1 MVPSA
6 GELAWIGLGILLAAC
21 QALENTTSA
30 LSGAPVPAAVRSH
43 FNECPDSHSQF
54 CFHGTCRFLVEEN
67 KPACKCHLGF
77 MGERCEHAD
86 LLAVVAATQKK
97 QTITAL
103 LVVSVLASVTL
114 AAACVLIQSVSSSV
128 CVCVCVCCCHRP
140 RRHVCAD
147 DTVSG
152 RVCGCCHGQC
162 PRRPCR

>member
-114 AAACVLIQSVSSSV
+114 AAACVLIH
-128 CVCVCVCCCHRP
+128 CC
-140 RRHVCAD
+140 
-147 DTVSG
+147 
-152 RVCGCCHGQC
+152 QI
-162 PRRPCR
+162 RRPLEWCRAVSCRQEKPSVLLKGRGASCCRSETAV